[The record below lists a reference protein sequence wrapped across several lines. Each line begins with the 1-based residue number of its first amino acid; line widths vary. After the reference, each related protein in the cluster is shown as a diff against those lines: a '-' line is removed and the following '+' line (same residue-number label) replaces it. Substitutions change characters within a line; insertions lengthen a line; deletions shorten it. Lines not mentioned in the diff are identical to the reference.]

1 MHARAAADRPPAP
14 PAPTSPFCEG
24 ECRKNFTAGWEY
36 DSSRWVISDLSQD
49 SYWDL
54 PSNLSSAVPGDIL
67 RWQDLDS
74 AAVGLNWTIPGG
86 NSLLRFQ
93 YATEDVDGATVAASA
108 FLLMPY
114 AAPRRSGGSG
124 QLRTLAWAHGTAG
137 PSKLCAPSNHKNLY
151 YDCTTPRGLQWCAGW
166 THVAD
171 VAFGI
176 AAARQRLGGLLTD
189 EWAAIGQSEGGMTAW
204 RVNQRLAI
212 DNTTSFAAAGR
223 FLGSVAIAPASSV
236 IDILDDLK
244 GQPPTQDGG
253 VLEIAGYILH
263 SLAALYPGQFRLED
277 YLTDWVPEGAFYK
290 NDSWTSDPAV
300 ADWRK
305 TYNREGLT
313 DLVAPLLIVQGTSD
327 GIVPPHLTYKEYE
340 KTCAARPESRLTL
353 LTYEGLNHDTVTN
366 SAQADYMAWLD
377 DLFNGKEVEQG
388 CSRVNIKPLTN
399 HFKNTTTSYQ
409 ATM

>member
-1 MHARAAADRPPAP
+1 MRGATSLLLAAVTYMQLYVRVARAADRPPAP
-14 PAPTSPFCEG
+14 PAPTGPFCEG

-36 DSSRWVISDLSQD
+36 DSSRWVISDLSHD

-86 NSLLRFQ
+86 NSLSRFQ

-151 YDCTTPRGLQWCAGW
+151 YDWQAAFSFAQLGYAVIAPDYAGLGSMTPRGFQWCAG
-166 THVAD
+166 
-171 VAFGI
+171 
-176 AAARQRLGGLLTD
+176 
-189 EWAAIGQSEGGMTAW
+189 
-204 RVNQRLAI
+204 
-212 DNTTSFAAAGR
+212 
-223 FLGSVAIAPASSV
+223 
-236 IDILDDLK
+236 
-244 GQPPTQDGG
+244 
-253 VLEIAGYILH
+253 
-263 SLAALYPGQFRLED
+263 
-277 YLTDWVPEGAFYK
+277 
-290 NDSWTSDPAV
+290 WTSDPAV

-388 CSRVNIKPLTN
+388 CSRVDIKPLTN